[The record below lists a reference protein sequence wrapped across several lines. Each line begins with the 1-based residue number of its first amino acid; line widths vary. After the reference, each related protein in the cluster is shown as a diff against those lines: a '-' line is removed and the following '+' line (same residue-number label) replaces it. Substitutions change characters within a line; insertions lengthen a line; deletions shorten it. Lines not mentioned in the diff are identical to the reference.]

1 MNLDSDPKNPTI
13 VAITPL
19 VYQEIILN
27 IRHFSKLPRWLS
39 LLAISLWVTTAHAQ
53 MNPVAPTIMEKAQVT
68 KVTPSGFQSAFEG
81 YKPYTD
87 EKTGNWVNAN
97 DRVGKIGGWRVYA
110 KEARE
115 PEPAKGMPGSHMGQG
130 GKP

>member
-1 MNLDSDPKNPTI
+1 VI

-27 IRHFSKLPRWLS
+27 TRPFSNLSRWLS
-39 LLAISLWVTTAHAQ
+39 LLAMSLWVTAAHAQ
-53 MNPVAPTIMEKAQVT
+53 MNPVAPTIMGKTQVT
-68 KVTPSGFQSAFEG
+68 KVTPAGFQSAFEG
-81 YKPYTD
+81 YKPYT
-87 EKTGNWVNAN
+87 EENAGNWVKAN
-97 DRVGKIGGWRVYA
+97 DTVGKIGGWRVYA

-115 PEPAKGMPGSHMGQG
+115 PEPAKGMPGSHMGHG